1 MSDVRCRMS
10 DIRHLTSDINSII
23 FHRHYHL
30 ERRNINLEHLLAI
43 EVFHLVSAFHHPEGG
58 VNDGLHFLINRDE
71 LPLGDVGESEVWLLC
86 PERQSGRFFPGL
98 EFDIYGGATLVGHG
112 FITKVVNK
120 HLAKRGSQAL

>member
-1 MSDVRCRMS
+1 VRVRPSSPPDFIAQIWLDPDKRSHFSC
-10 DIRHLTSDINSII
+10 NG
-23 FHRHYHL
+23 
-30 ERRNINLEHLLAI
+30 
-43 EVFHLVSAFHHPEGG
+43 LVTGFTALHDFHHPEGG